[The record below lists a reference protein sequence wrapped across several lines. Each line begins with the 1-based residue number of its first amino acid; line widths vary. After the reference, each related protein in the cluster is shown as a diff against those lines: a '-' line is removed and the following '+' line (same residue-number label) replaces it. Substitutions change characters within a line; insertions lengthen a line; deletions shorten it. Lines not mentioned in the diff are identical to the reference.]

1 MWEKSQYPKGRTVDG
16 RQFVQVLDDTKDH
29 WAGRTAGSS
38 YMIAPERSI
47 GLAAWR
53 QELFKVIQAYAAEH
67 KILVK
72 GLVATRL
79 EQ

>member
-1 MWEKSQYPKGRTVDG
+1 M
-16 RQFVQVLDDTKDH
+16 
-29 WAGRTAGSS
+29 S

-53 QELFKVIQAYAAEH
+53 QELFKVIRAYAVEH
-67 KILVK
+67 KVPVK
-72 GLVATRL
+72 GLAATRL

>member
-29 WAGRTAGSS
+29 WAGRTADLSL
-38 YMIAPERSI
+38 IAPERSI

-53 QELFKVIQAYAAEH
+53 LHDWTSRFA
-67 KILVK
+67 
-72 GLVATRL
+72 GLRQLPV
-79 EQ
+79 